1 MGEMGRAGWPGRL
14 RARLNIRPGEGRLAL
29 LLFAYFFL
37 ITFPHTI
44 IKTLRTTDLLVKV
57 GVGALPLAYLSAA
70 VVTGLV
76 VVLHSRIQFKTS
88 IRFLIN
94 ASLVFFALSGLVLQ
108 VVLQTEY
115 GRTSGLL
122 PYLYW
127 VWASVLIIVLM
138 THFWMTVNGI
148 MNPREA
154 KRLIGFISSGG
165 IMGGFLGGTV
175 AGLLTRANLANLLLP
190 LACVLLLVCIFVVRA
205 VFLPQAKQAPASAPV
220 PARPPE
226 GAEPPGGHQVGIK
239 DSFRAVWKNSYL
251 KLIAGIVALGV
262 VVSTLIE
269 FQLFSAVD
277 GRFGFAK
284 NDMQAFLGFFFAA
297 LTIFA
302 FFFNAFLTGNLL
314 KTLKMK
320 LTLLVTP
327 IVLLL
332 GSLGVLL
339 TPFALLPAIII
350 KGSDESLSFSLNQS
364 VREIL
369 YIPVFPD
376 LKLKVKPFIDMFICR
391 FAKVI
396 AAIILL
402 AFALLLNKEVDYLT
416 PKFDVGLAK
425 SLSWIVIGFIIPW
438 AFFSFKVGQ
447 KYLEAIKQNVPI
459 IWDRGDKNVQDQL
472 DVDYAK
478 LVFDTMDSRGRSEA
492 LYAMH
497 LFDLLEQDKLSP
509 EVRDMISAMAGEV
522 KVSSLSDLFNAEGAT
537 ALPETG
543 ADLSREDLVIFIRE
557 IMSLDN
563 YQQLIRSHADKV
575 IEDSRKSE
583 VEKMELAKAIGLMGP
598 DAPLAAKLG
607 PLIADDSPEV
617 ACYAIKS
624 AARLL
629 KEEHLPAI
637 IHRLGH
643 PSIREDAMTA
653 LQKYG
658 PSAVGAL
665 ERSLAAGS
673 GDTASRRAMVDV
685 LARIGS
691 PEAVGILITELG
703 RGAGTLDAA
712 IIDALDRLRSLQGE
726 IRLPERDIERKTLAL
741 VQEYCRTFLDLQ
753 GPEAGDWS
761 VERRHQ
767 MERTLETELADIFKL
782 LGLAYPHEDISKAWQ
797 NLKSGSRTSV
807 AYAVELL
814 DNTLKKELKDV
825 ILPLVEDMTPA
836 ERVQRMQ
843 KILRTFPRPGAS
855 GDTARLPAEKKD
867 PPVR

>member
-57 GVGALPLAYLSAA
+57 GVGALPLAYLSTA

-76 VVLHSRIQFKTS
+76 VVLHSKVQFKTS

-94 ASLVFFALSGLVLQ
+94 SSLVFFALSGLVLQ

-148 MNPREA
+148 LNPREA

-175 AGLLTRANLANLLLP
+175 AGLLTRANLASLLLP
-190 LACVLLLVCIFVVRA
+190 LACVLLLVCILVVRA
-205 VFLPQAKQAPASAPV
+205 IFLPQAKQAPASAPV

-226 GAEPPGGHQVGIK
+226 GAEPRPGQKVGFK
-239 DSFRAVWKNSYL
+239 DSFRAVRTNSYL
-251 KLIAGIVALGV
+251 VLIASIVALGV
-262 VVSTLIE
+262 IVSTLIE
-269 FQLFSAVD
+269 FQFFSAVD

-320 LTLLVTP
+320 LTLLVSP
-327 IVLLL
+327 VVLLL

-369 YIPVFPD
+369 YIPVFSD
-376 LKLKVKPFIDMFICR
+376 LKFKAKPFIDMFICR

-425 SLSWIVIGFIIPW
+425 SLSWIVIGFLIPW

-447 KYLEAIKQNVPI
+447 KYLEAS
-459 IWDRGDKNVQDQL
+459 DKNVQAQL

-509 EVRDMISAMAGEV
+509 EIRDMISAKAGEV

-543 ADLSREDLVIFIRE
+543 ADLSREDLVTSIRE

-563 YQQLIRSHADKV
+563 YQELIKSHADKV

-583 VEKMELAKAIGLMGP
+583 VEKMELAKAIGLMAP
-598 DAPLAAKLG
+598 DAPLVAKLRS
-607 PLIADDSPEV
+607 LIADDSPEV

-658 PSAVGAL
+658 PAAVGAL
-665 ERSLAAGS
+665 EKSLAAGS
-673 GDTASRRAMVDV
+673 GDTASRRAVVGV
-685 LARIGS
+685 LARIGT
-691 PEAVGILITELG
+691 PEAVGILIAELG
-703 RGAGTLDAA
+703 REAGALDAA

-726 IRLPERDIERKTLAL
+726 VRLPERDIERKTLAL

-782 LGLAYPHEDISKAWQ
+782 LGLAYPHEDISNAWQ

-836 ERVQRMQ
+836 ERVQRLQ

-855 GDTARLPAEKKD
+855 GDTARLRAEKKD